1 MAGNGKAARFRQGFD
16 LTVNCTDER
25 AKQVHFQMNTKI
37 EPHTASSTVVIGSS
51 CFLAVQGARN
61 PHLLTKPETFAVL
74 SRPDRPRPWRFW
86 FESHNI
92 PEISMSRLETLPAIN
107 PIDFSI
113 SSSPDTYAQFRETNI
128 PWATNALAGDI
139 LSPSPLRATATTFSA
154 HSHDNRR
161 ETIFPSLPPLL
172 TGHPEV
178 HLRNGIMNASRLAA
192 AHEPDAEKAFFVAD
206 LSQVYRQHM
215 RWKACLPEIQPFY
228 AVKCNPDPY
237 VIRLL
242 ASLGTGFD
250 CASNNEISQVLDV
263 GGIDPSNI
271 IFANP
276 CKAAS
281 FVRNAAKRG
290 VDMMTFDNAD
300 ELYKI
305 ARAHSRAKCVV
316 RILTDDSKS
325 LCAFGI
331 KFGAPLVTVP
341 GLLAKAKE
349 LSLDVVGVSF
359 HVGSGCYDPSVY
371 MDAIMRARAVFDMGK
386 EAGYEFKVLDVGGGF
401 EDTLFEQAA
410 TVLTQAIDRHFPDR
424 RHIRIIA
431 EPGRFYVS
439 KAFRLAANIIARRA
453 PLLAPSQDSPDANS
467 DQPAVMYYINDGVY
481 GAFNCILFDHQ
492 VVHPYVLSMNGSFH
506 VSDSEPKH
514 VSSVWGPTCDSID
527 CVAPKTLLPSALQ
540 VGDWLGF
547 DNMGAYT
554 VCAAS
559 QFNGFE
565 VSNVIYTTGG
575 VGSNEVQNTLVSFAA
590 EGHGL

>member
-1 MAGNGKAARFRQGFD
+1 
-16 LTVNCTDER
+16 
-25 AKQVHFQMNTKI
+25 
-37 EPHTASSTVVIGSS
+37 
-51 CFLAVQGARN
+51 
-61 PHLLTKPETFAVL
+61 
-74 SRPDRPRPWRFW
+74 
-86 FESHNI
+86 
-92 PEISMSRLETLPAIN
+92 MSRLETLQAVN

-113 SSSPDTYAQFRETNI
+113 SSSSSDSFAQYHENNL
-128 PWATNALAGDI
+128 PWPANVLVNDI
-139 LSPSPLRATATTFSA
+139 LSASPPLRLTGTPFSPDT
-154 HSHDNRR
+154 HHDGGDV
-161 ETIFPSLPPLL
+161 IFPSLPPLY

-242 ASLGTGFD
+242 ASLGAGFD

-263 GGIDPSNI
+263 GGVDPSNI

-276 CKAAS
+276 CKATS
-281 FVRNAAKRG
+281 FVRNAAKMG

-305 ARAHSRAKCVV
+305 ARAHPHAKCVV

-371 MDAIMRARAVFDMGK
+371 TDAIMRAHAVFDMGK
-386 EAGYEFKVLDVGGGF
+386 ETGYTFKLLDVGGGF
-401 EDTLFEQAA
+401 EDALFEQAA
-410 TVLTQAIDRHFPDR
+410 GFLTKAIDTYFPERPD
-424 RHIRIIA
+424 IKIIA

-453 PLLAPSQDSPDANS
+453 PLASPSAAPQEVKQEEDPEHPS
-467 DQPAVMYYINDGVY
+467 VMYYINDGVY

-492 VVHPYVLSMNGSFH
+492 IVHPYVLSMNGSFH
-506 VSDSEPKH
+506 LTEDQPKEL
-514 VSSVWGPTCDSID
+514 SSVWGPTCDSID
-527 CVAPKTLLPSALQ
+527 CVSEKTALPSALR

-565 VSNVIYTTGG
+565 VSKVIYTAGG
-575 VGSNEVQNTLVSFAA
+575 AGAHEVRSALMKFAKD
-590 EGHGL
+590 GHGL